1 MTDSFS
7 PAGPGIVPARYG
19 RAVPLAAGQSI
30 KVLSIHGT
38 QVVDFWAFAAADPM
52 EALSMEHTRSVT
64 SRISPVAGDIL
75 VSTRRRPMLCFA
87 EDTSP
92 GIHDTQLCACNRYL
106 YEQLGC
112 ADYHRNCEDNLHEGL
127 ADIGISLPFTPG
139 PFNLFM
145 NVAVNADRTISRR
158 EPEARPG
165 DYVRLRAEMDVIV
178 AMSACPQDI
187 TVING
192 GGIPRDVHYIVE
204 D

>member
-1 MTDSFS
+1 MTDTSA
-7 PAGPGIVPARYG
+7 PAGPGVVPARTG
-19 RAVPLAAGQSI
+19 RAVRLAAGQSI

-38 QVVDFWAFAAADPM
+38 QVVDFWALNAADSL
-52 EALSMEHTRSVT
+52 EVLSMEHTRSVT
-64 SRISPVAGDIL
+64 SRIAPRAGDAIM
-75 VSTRRRPMLCFA
+75 STRRRPMLCLA

-92 GIHDTQLCACNRYL
+92 GIHDTLLCACNRFL

-112 ADYHRNCEDNLHEGL
+112 TEYHRNCEDNLHEAL
-127 ADIGISLPFTPG
+127 ADIGLALPFTPA

-145 NVAVNADRTISRR
+145 NVAVNPDRSISRR

-192 GGIPRDVHYIVE
+192 GGVPRDVHYVVE

>member
-1 MTDSFS
+1 MTDFFAS
-7 PAGPGIVPARYG
+7 ADTDVVPARYG
-19 RAVPLAAGQSI
+19 RAVPLATGQSI

-38 QVVDFWAFAAADPM
+38 QVVDFWAFAAADPREM
-52 EALSMEHTRSVT
+52 LSMEHTRSVT
-64 SRISPVAGDIL
+64 SRIAPRAGDML
-75 VSTRRRPMLCFA
+75 VSNHRRPMLFFA

-92 GIHDTQLCACNRYL
+92 AIHDTLLCACNRSL

-112 ADYHRNCEDNLHEGL
+112 TEYHRNCEDNLHEAL
-127 ADIGISLPFTPG
+127 ADIGLSLPFTPA

-145 NVAVNADRTISRR
+145 NVAVTADRTLDRR

-192 GGIPRDVHYIVE
+192 GGMPRDVHFIVA

>member
-1 MTDSFS
+1 MTRS
-7 PAGPGIVPARYG
+7 PSSAGSGMVPARHG
-19 RAVPLAAGQSI
+19 RALRLAAGQTL
-30 KVLSIHGT
+30 KVLSAHGT
-38 QVVDFWAFAAADPM
+38 QVVDLWAFNAADLS
-52 EALSMEHTRSVT
+52 EAMSMEHTRSVT
-64 SRISPVAGDIL
+64 SRISPVAGDTA
-75 VSTRRRPMLCFA
+75 VSTRRRPMLCLT

-92 GIHDTQLCACNRYL
+92 GTHDTQLCACNRYL

-112 ADYHRNCEDNLHEGL
+112 TEYHRNCEDNLHEALAEIGL
-127 ADIGISLPFTPG
+127 SVPFTPG

-145 NVAVNADRTISRR
+145 NVTVNPDRTISRR

-165 DYVRLRAEMDVIV
+165 DYVRLRAAMDVIV

-192 GGIPRDVHYIVE
+192 GRAPRDVHYVVE

>member
-7 PAGPGIVPARYG
+7 PAGPGVVPARYG
-19 RAVPLAAGQSI
+19 RAITLAAGQI
-30 KVLSIHGT
+30 LKVLSLHGT
-38 QVVDFWAFAAADPM
+38 QVVDFWAFAAADLT
-52 EALSMEHTRSVT
+52 EALSMEHTRSVI
-64 SRISPVAGDIL
+64 SRISPVTGDIL
-75 VSTRRRPMLCFA
+75 VSTHRRPMLLLA

-112 ADYHRNCEDNLHEGL
+112 TEYHRNCEDNLHEAL
-127 ADIGISLPFTPG
+127 ADIGQAVPCTPA

-145 NVAVNADRTISRR
+145 NVAVNADRTLSRR

-165 DYVRLRAEMDVIV
+165 DYVRLRAAMDVIV
-178 AMSACPQDI
+178 AMSACPQDM

-192 GGIPRDVHYIVE
+192 GRTPRDVRYLIE

>member
-1 MTDSFS
+1 MTDSCS
-7 PAGPGIVPARYG
+7 PAGLGIVPARYG
-19 RAVPLAAGQSI
+19 RALPLAAGQSI
-30 KVLSIHGT
+30 KVFSIHGT
-38 QVVDFWAFAAADPM
+38 QVVDFWAVAAADPM
-52 EALSMEHTRSVT
+52 EVLSMEHTRSVT
-64 SRISPVAGDIL
+64 SRIAPRAGDTL
-75 VSTRRRPMLCFA
+75 VSNRRRPMLFFA

-112 ADYHRNCEDNLHEGL
+112 AAYHRNCEDNLQEALEQNGV
-127 ADIGISLPFTPG
+127 SLPFTPA

-145 NVAVNADRTISRR
+145 NVAVNADRSITRR

-165 DYVRLRAEMDVIV
+165 DYVRLRAEMDVII

-192 GGIPRDVHYIVE
+192 GGVPRDVHYRVE
-204 D
+204 G